1 MMVATLLEYI
11 KEEIFYS
18 KQYLYLVNCFVGEL
32 VYRPH
37 PFFDPPLIPFPSVP
51 VKTSL
56 IELGLGPFHIIRVSL
71 M

>member
-32 VYRPH
+32 VYRP
-37 PFFDPPLIPFPSVP
+37 PSFFLPPPPINSFSLCACQNFFD
-51 VKTSL
+51 
-56 IELGLGPFHIIRVSL
+56 
-71 M
+71 